1 MCLDEE
7 VLDKYLKAGEIV
19 HKTLEKAIDAVKP
32 GLKIEALCDNL
43 EAYIVSQGARPAFPV
58 NVSINEVAAHYTSP
72 IGDPSRIPENGLV
85 KIDVGAHV
93 DGYIV
98 DAAVTVPLTSKYQLF
113 VDASM
118 AALRDIA
125 TRLKPGV
132 NLGRL
137 GGVIER
143 AIRSYGLSPVRNL
156 TGHLISRYRLH
167 AGKSVPNVST
177 ITLSKTLPGE
187 IYAIEPFATDGRGF
201 VIEDLNSYIYRLKTV
216 KRVKETSLRR
226 LLKVIKNRFDRLPFA
241 ERWLKN
247 YMSVTSLRE
256 NMRKMLSLKIIQEYP
271 VLVEQSGGYVSQMED
286 TFVVTRRGAFPLART
301 LSIIK

>member
-1 MCLDEE
+1 
-7 VLDKYLKAGEIV
+7 
-19 HKTLEKAIDAVKP
+19 
-32 GLKIEALCDNL
+32 
-43 EAYIVSQGARPAFPV
+43 
-58 NVSINEVAAHYTSP
+58 
-72 IGDPSRIPENGLV
+72 
-85 KIDVGAHV
+85 
-93 DGYIV
+93 
-98 DAAVTVPLTSKYQLF
+98 
-113 VDASM
+113 
-118 AALRDIA
+118 
-125 TRLKPGV
+125 
-132 NLGRL
+132 
-137 GGVIER
+137 
-143 AIRSYGLSPVRNL
+143 VRNL